1 MVQIIKKYW
10 LGFVALV
17 LIVAAAVLIYQKL
30 HPVELAANLV
40 EGTGQIDGDLINLN
54 TKYPGRV
61 SRIAVDDG
69 VVVNK
74 GMVVAVLDSREQQA
88 QKKEIEAKIRAQN
101 EHLKARKID
110 EQIARKSIPLELDKA
125 QAQLKAA
132 EAKHAAVQK
141 NIRMQE
147 DVLAQ
152 AKRDL
157 NRSDYLYKTKSI
169 DKHNY
174 ELARL
179 KVDTEQEKL
188 DALKST
194 LTEADSAI
202 DAAEVGV
209 KEAEASQKKLLSIQ
223 AEIVGVEAGIKALE
237 ASGEKIDAILSEM
250 TLKSPIDGYTVEKI
264 TNRGEM
270 LGAGMTVATL
280 IDPRSLY
287 LKIFVDTMEN
297 GRIKLG
303 DRAVIFLD
311 AYPDRPIEAEV
322 VNIAQR
328 AEFTPKDVSVRSDR
342 IQRVYAVRLKPL
354 RPDPL
359 LKLGIPAIGVI
370 SIDSRGLPR
379 SLDEIPV
386 L

>member
-61 SRIAVDDG
+61 SRIDVDDG

-101 EHLKARKID
+101 EHLKAGKID
-110 EQIARKSIPLELDKA
+110 EQIAQKSIPLELDKA

-157 NRSDYLYKTKSI
+157 NRSNYLYKTKSI

-237 ASGEKIDAILSEM
+237 ASREKIDAILSEM

-370 SIDSRGLPR
+370 SIDGRGLPR

>member
-101 EHLKARKID
+101 EHLKAGKID
-110 EQIARKSIPLELDKA
+110 EQIAQKSIPLELDKA

-157 NRSDYLYKTKSI
+157 NRSNYLYKTKSI

-237 ASGEKIDAILSEM
+237 ASREKIDAILSEM

-264 TNRGEM
+264 TNRGEV

-370 SIDSRGLPR
+370 SIDGRGLPR

>member
-264 TNRGEM
+264 TNRGEV

-287 LKIFVDTMEN
+287 LKILVDTMEN